1 MLFMIIFTQIKAVFI
16 ALFLFAFV
24 LMPTCLVAIFLPLK
38 RRLLVVCPVWRFVCD
53 KTLRWVCAAKIDIS
67 EDHRSDEL
75 KNDLPAKGLYIANHQ
90 SYIDIPLIITKF
102 QVPPIMKKEVLYI
115 PIIGLVG
122 WASGALI
129 VSRGKNDSRRRV
141 FEQTKRR
148 ILKEKIGIQYYPEG
162 TRSKLAHPKPDSEIK
177 KTLIYFAFDSKIPV
191 IPVSMY
197 GTRSVLTKMGTIR
210 PNRHLGVI
218 VHKEIHP
225 DGFANREEFAKA
237 CWDKVLVGYDQM
249 RTKLHPLNN

>member
-1 MLFMIIFTQIKAVFI
+1 MIIFTQIKAVLVS
-16 ALFLFAFV
+16 LFLFAFV
-24 LMPTCLVAIFLPLK
+24 LMPTCLVAVFLPLR
-38 RRLLVVCPVWRFVCD
+38 RRLLVVCPVWKFVSE
-53 KTLRWVCAAKIDIS
+53 KTLKWACAANIDIS

-122 WASGALI
+122 YASGALV
-129 VSRGKNDSRRRV
+129 VSRTRNDSRRKV
-141 FEQTKRR
+141 FEQTKNR

-177 KTLIYFAFDSKIPV
+177 KTLIYFAYDNKIPV
-191 IPVSMY
+191 VPVSMF
-197 GTRSVLTKMGTIR
+197 GTRGVLTKLGLIR
-210 PNRHLGVI
+210 PNRHLGII
-218 VHKEIHP
+218 VHHELHP
-225 DGFANREEFAKA
+225 SDYPDRETFAKA
-237 CWDKVLVGYDQM
+237 CWDKVLVGYEEM
-249 RTKLHPLNN
+249 RTKLRPLNS

>member
-1 MLFMIIFTQIKAVFI
+1 MIIFTQIKAVFI

-197 GTRSVLTKMGTIR
+197 GTRGVLTKMGTIR

>member
-1 MLFMIIFTQIKAVFI
+1 MIILTQIKAVLV

-24 LMPTCLVAIFLPLK
+24 LMPTCLVAIFLPLR
-38 RRLLVVCPVWRFVCD
+38 RRLLVVCPVWRFVSE
-53 KTLRWVCAAKIDIS
+53 KTLKWACAAKIDIS
-67 EDHRSDEL
+67 EDHRSEGL

-129 VSRGKNDSRRRV
+129 VSRGRNDSRRRV
-141 FEQTKRR
+141 FEQTKNRV
-148 ILKEKIGIQYYPEG
+148 LKEKIGIQVYPEG

-177 KTLIYFAFDSKIPV
+177 KTLIYFAFDNKVPV

-197 GTRSVLTKMGTIR
+197 GTRGVLTKLGTIR
-210 PNRHLGVI
+210 PNRHLGII
-218 VHKEIHP
+218 VHQEIHP
-225 DGFANREEFAKA
+225 DGFATRDEFAKF
-237 CWDKVLVGYDQM
+237 CWDKVVVGYEQM
-249 RTKLHPLNN
+249 RTKLRPLNN

>member
-1 MLFMIIFTQIKAVFI
+1 MIILTQIKAILVGI
-16 ALFLFAFV
+16 FLFAFV

-38 RRLLVVCPVWRFVCD
+38 RRLLVVCPVWNFVCD
-53 KTLRWVCAAKIDIS
+53 KTLRWACAAKVDIS
-67 EDHRSDEL
+67 EDHRSEAL
-75 KNDLPAKGLYIANHQ
+75 KKHLPAKGLYIANHQ

-122 WASGALI
+122 YASGALV
-129 VSRGKNDSRRRV
+129 VSRSRNDSRRKV

-148 ILKEKIGIQYYPEG
+148 ILKEEIGIQYYPEG

-177 KTLIYFAFDSKIPV
+177 KTLIYFAYDNNVPV

-197 GTRSVLTKMGTIR
+197 GTRGVLTKMGTIR

-218 VHKEIHP
+218 VHHELHP
-225 DGFANREEFAKA
+225 SDFPDRETFAKA
-237 CWDKVLVGYDQM
+237 AWDKVLVGYDEM
-249 RTKLHPLNN
+249 RAKLRPLNS